1 MRRYVVGNTSV
12 ASVIHNPEIDK
23 KLSALSFA
31 LKDNTRRAIL
41 YLLRRNKMMT
51 LTDVIKSLGYDKSK
65 KALIYYHI
73 KILEQSGLISPTK
86 IERSGMAIRRK
97 YYGLTLFSQMIIDYL
112 TNRKVALSD
121 DPISPILLRILKG
134 NRKLYNLC
142 IKLSILSS
150 ASYLITFILRTLYL
164 ILFKGVSYAVL
175 SLPCLLFIVHSAFIP
190 PLLVIAFFALYVRIR
205 Q

>member
-1 MRRYVVGNTSV
+1 MRRYVVSNTSV
-12 ASVIHNPEIDK
+12 VSVIHNSEIDK

-97 YYGLTLFSQMIIDYL
+97 YYGLTLFSQIIMDYL
-112 TNRKVALSD
+112 TNRKIALSD

-164 ILFKGVSYAVL
+164 ILFKGVSYAIL
-175 SLPCLLFIVHSAFIP
+175 SLPCLLFMVHSAFIP
-190 PLLVIAFFALYVRIR
+190 PLFVIAFFALYVRIR